1 MPLCHGNEEPCNIT
15 TVWNGRLPIRIF
27 PSEVLPPI
35 PVYPCS
41 MSKLSLAFV
50 LLLKIALKV
59 LTLYKSFN
67 LLTFGFSCSL
77 HTRVLSGALVEV

>member
-15 TVWNGRLPIRIF
+15 TVWNIRLPIRTF
-27 PSEVLPPI
+27 SSEFLPPF

-41 MSKLSLAFV
+41 MSRLSLAFV
-50 LLLKIALKV
+50 LYLKIALEV

-67 LLTFGFSCSL
+67 LITFGFSCSL
-77 HTRVLSGALVEV
+77 PTRVLSGALVEV